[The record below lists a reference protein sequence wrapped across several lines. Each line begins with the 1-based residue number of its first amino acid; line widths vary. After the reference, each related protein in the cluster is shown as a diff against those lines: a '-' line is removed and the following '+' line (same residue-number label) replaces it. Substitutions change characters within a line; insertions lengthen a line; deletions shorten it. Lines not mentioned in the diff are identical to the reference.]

1 MGYIK
6 LILFAIMLVVGII
19 SIINYYQG
27 KGDMKR
33 TQASILE
40 NLTHD
45 RVLTEKEIDSLKKLY
60 KIKLER
66 NTPVYSISGTVGY
79 IVFETNGQGQ
89 KEWQIGGVIIANKS
103 AKILAKKNI
112 ALEQFIVNDKDVNP
126 KIEALNKE
134 LEANTI
140 TEEEA
145 TAKANIIFEKYT
157 NNTIEFVIANPLKKE
172 KPVYVLSYKNN
183 DMVTPVNLLA

>member
-157 NNTIEFVIANPLKKE
+157 NNTIEFVIANPSKKE
-172 KPVYVLSYKNN
+172 KPVYVLSYKSN

>member
-19 SIINYYQG
+19 SVINYYQN
-27 KGDMKR
+27 KGDIKR

-40 NLTHD
+40 NLSHD
-45 RVLTEKEIDSLKKLY
+45 RVVTGREIDTLKKLY
-60 KIKLER
+60 KINLDR
-66 NTPVYSISGTVGY
+66 NTPVYSITGTVGY

-112 ALEQFIVNDKDVNP
+112 ALEQFIVDEKDVNP

-134 LEANTI
+134 LEANTS

-145 TAKANIIFEKYT
+145 NAKANIIFEKYT
-157 NNTIEFVIANPLKKE
+157 NNTIEFVIANPSKKE
-172 KPVYVLSYKNN
+172 KPVYVLSYKSLE
-183 DMVTPVNLLA
+183 MVTPVNLLA

>member
-19 SIINYYQG
+19 SIISYYQG
-27 KGDMKR
+27 KGDMKK

-40 NLTHD
+40 NLSHD
-45 RVLTEKEIDSLKKLY
+45 RVLTQKETDTLKKLY
-60 KIKLER
+60 KIKLEH

-145 TAKANIIFEKYT
+145 NAKANIIFEKYT
-157 NNTIEFVIANPLKKE
+157 NNTIEFVIANPSKKE
-172 KPVYVLSYKNN
+172 KPVYVLSYKSNN
-183 DMVTPVNLLA
+183 MTTPVNLLT

>member
-172 KPVYVLSYKNN
+172 KPVYVLSYKSN
-183 DMVTPVNLLA
+183 DMVTSVNLLA

>member
-19 SIINYYQG
+19 SVISYYQN
-27 KGDMKR
+27 KGDIKR
-33 TQASILE
+33 TQSSILE
-40 NLTHD
+40 DLTHD
-45 RVLTEKEIDSLKKLY
+45 RVLTGREIDNLKKLY
-60 KIKLER
+60 KIKLEQ
-66 NTPVYSISGTVGY
+66 NTPVYSITGTVGY

-89 KEWQIGGVIIANKS
+89 KEWQIANVLIANKS

-112 ALEQFIVNDKDVNP
+112 ALEQFIVDDKDVNP

-145 TAKANIIFEKYT
+145 TAKANIIFEKYI
-157 NNTIEFVIANPLKKE
+157 NNTIEFVIANPSKKE
-172 KPVYVLSYKNN
+172 KPVYVLSYKSHE
-183 DMVTPVNLLA
+183 MVTPVNLLA

>member
-145 TAKANIIFEKYT
+145 TAKANIMFEKYT
-157 NNTIEFVIANPLKKE
+157 NNTIEFVIANPSKKE
-172 KPVYVLSYKNN
+172 KPVYVLSYKSN